1 MSSYNKQN
9 KKILSNVLA
18 IGCIDAFTSLV
29 CGSTVFSVL
38 GYMAKSQSKTIEN
51 VIQQGPGL
59 VFMVLPEAIRN
70 MNLSPLWAILFFSMI
85 FLLGIDSQVL
95 FAFCSYTTNKID
107 P

>member
-1 MSSYNKQN
+1 
-9 KKILSNVLA
+9 VLA

-51 VIQQGPGL
+51 VVQQGPGL

-70 MNLSPLWAILFFSMI
+70 MSLSPLWAILFFSMI
-85 FLLGIDSQVL
+85 FLLGIDSQVNFFSIL
-95 FAFCSYTTNKID
+95 LKYFKCDIVSKIF
-107 P
+107 